1 MPEPSLSQQF
11 HESELI
17 VENEGPPT
25 VEAVLAD
32 APDFA
37 PEDRPKKKF
46 DVALWL
52 AVGWIVLV
60 TLLAVFAGLL
70 PFIKPYDQINPAFR
84 QPPSGEYWFGTDKIG
99 RDVFSRT
106 VYGARLSLTI
116 GFVSITLGL
125 FFGALLGLASGYFR
139 GWFDRVTSIAM
150 DIMLSFPALVLAL
163 ALVSFLD
170 PSATTV
176 ILALS
181 ILSIPPL
188 TRIVRATTL
197 AFSTREFVTAARSL
211 GAKGSRVLFR
221 EVFPNVVPSMLSFAL
236 TGLAVL
242 IIAEG
247 ALSFLGVGVPPPRPS
262 WGGIIAEGQQELR
275 DAWWISLL
283 PAAVLFLTVL
293 AFNVLG
299 DVFSKR
305 FDIRESSL

>member
-25 VEAVLAD
+25 IGAVLAD

-37 PEDRPKKKF
+37 PEDRPKKTF
-46 DVALWL
+46 DLALWL
-52 AVGWIVLV
+52 AVGWIALV
-60 TLLAVFAGLL
+60 TLLAVFAGVL
-70 PFIKPYDQINPAFR
+70 PFIKPYDQINPAFK

-116 GFVSITLGL
+116 GFVAITLGL

-139 GWFDRVTSIAM
+139 GWFDRVTSIVM

-188 TRIVRATTL
+188 TRIVRATTM

-211 GAKGSRVLFR
+211 G
-221 EVFPNVVPSMLSFAL
+221 FAL